1 MPKASSPATIEKW
14 ETTIR
19 KQQASGMSVNRW
31 CREHQ
36 IVASAFHYWKGKL
49 CLGPRLDKSHFTELS
64 DPRETNSVLECG
76 DVRICLNKDFDPVSL
91 KQCLILLQEVKC

>member
-1 MPKASSPATIEKW
+1 MPKASSPETIAKW

-19 KQQASGMSVNRW
+19 KQQASGMSVNHW

-36 IVASAFHYWKGKL
+36 IVASVFHYWKGKL
-49 CLGPRLDKSHFTELS
+49 CLEPRLDKSHFTELS
-64 DPRETNSVLECG
+64 DPQKSEIVLECEG
-76 DVRICLNKDFDPVSL
+76 IRICLGRDFDSVTL